1 MSMDKLIIKHN
12 ELTAEEFI
20 ELWSS
25 VWDGAPTLEQTNLAM
40 NNTIFRV
47 SVFDGDKVIAM
58 ARVIGDMGLC
68 YYIKDVVVKPEYQ
81 GKGIGRILINELKKF
96 INDNE
101 RIALRIIKY
110 ALMYYGNMSKEEIL
124 DNFNKELSGL
134 FGLEE
139 IVNKIKIPSEY
150 DSSSKYHYIALKIFK
165 M

>member
-25 VWDGAPTLEQTNLAM
+25 VWDGAPTLEQTKLAM
-40 NNTIFRV
+40 NNTLFRV

-96 INDNE
+96 INDNGIKDTQISVE
-101 RIALRIIKY
+101 LCALPNKVPFYEKFGFGANDGKRLRVMHSVEQEINIMINVDSFIFVY
-110 ALMYYGNMSKEEIL
+110 FFNLSK
-124 DNFNKELSGL
+124 
-134 FGLEE
+134 
-139 IVNKIKIPSEY
+139 
-150 DSSSKYHYIALKIFK
+150 
-165 M
+165 